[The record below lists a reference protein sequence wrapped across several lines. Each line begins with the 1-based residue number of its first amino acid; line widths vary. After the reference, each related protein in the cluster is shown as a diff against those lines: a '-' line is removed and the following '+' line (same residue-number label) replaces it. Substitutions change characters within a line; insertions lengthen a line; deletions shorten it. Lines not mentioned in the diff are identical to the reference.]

1 MEFQLLYDNVCT
13 AAPSKENNREN
24 CVDENPNE
32 GMKYE
37 DEDDEKCVFKCYCT
51 MCFSFQAAVVVEMGW
66 ILSLP
71 FFQLNLV
78 HTAQKRKRTRIA
90 DVTLFPPSLLHFY
103 WTRIILDA
111 CPAAAVSF
119 SVCREEAEEEENGLT
134 KVTFGVEHK
143 HKHTHI
149 FALTSA
155 LCVWFGCE
163 CKPNE
168 MIEQWRR
175 RRRRRNCSTSLDSY
189 SRHLSFPSL
198 SILLL
203 L

>member
-111 CPAAAVSF
+111 CPAAPEFHSLC
-119 SVCREEAEEEENGLT
+119 SSRGGGGKRLDKSDIRCRTQAQA
-134 KVTFGVEHK
+134 
-143 HKHTHI
+143 HTH
-149 FALTSA
+149 
-155 LCVWFGCE
+155 LCFDIGFVCLVWLRVQA
-163 CKPNE
+163 K
-168 MIEQWRR
+168 
-175 RRRRRNCSTSLDSY
+175 
-189 SRHLSFPSL
+189 
-198 SILLL
+198 
-203 L
+203 

>member
-155 LCVWFGCE
+155 LCVWFGPASASQM
-163 CKPNE
+163 K
-168 MIEQWRR
+168 
-175 RRRRRNCSTSLDSY
+175 
-189 SRHLSFPSL
+189 
-198 SILLL
+198 
-203 L
+203 